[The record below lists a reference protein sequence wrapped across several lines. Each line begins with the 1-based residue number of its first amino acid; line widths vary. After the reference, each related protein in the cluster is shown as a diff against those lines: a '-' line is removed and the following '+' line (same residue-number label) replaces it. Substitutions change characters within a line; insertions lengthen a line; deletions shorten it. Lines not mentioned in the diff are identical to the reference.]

1 MESDGE
7 FIMAVKYLSGNRL
20 WGTDAE
26 RLAMTTTSATTYTG
40 DMSTGW
46 TQTDAGADFTI
57 DGTDDEIDFHDSYN
71 ANNVYFDLSAVETL
85 STSAWC
91 LRFTYQI
98 TGSAVSDNPVF
109 WVGISNT
116 GVTASNTTETDY
128 LGFGSQTLN
137 GTTTLAPYLYACDD
151 NRLDQAD
158 VGQRLQLDS
167 SNVNLVSDNTKY
179 YIQVVRDS
187 GNFTVKVF
195 SNSGFSTLLC
205 EKSNAVITDETLKYF
220 IVANYIQGSNVT
232 GTLSEMKWWNGTTD
246 PSSYPNLP
254 NGSVFITSDTN
265 VHYMWNSSAETWHE
279 VA

>member
-1 MESDGE
+1 
-7 FIMAVKYLSGNRL
+7 MAVKYLSGNRL

-26 RLAMTTTSATTYTG
+26 RLAMATTSATTYTG

-57 DGTDDEIDFHDSYN
+57 DGTNDEIDLHDVYN
-71 ANNVYFDLSAVETL
+71 CINVYFDLSAVETL

-91 LRFTYQI
+91 LRFTYQN
-98 TGSAVSDNPVF
+98 TGTASGDNPVW

-116 GVTASNTTETDY
+116 GVTASNTTGTDF
-128 LGFGSQTLN
+128 LGFGTQVGN
-137 GTTTLAPYLYACDD
+137 GTTQLRPYLYASDD

-158 VGQRLQLDS
+158 VAQRLQLDS

-179 YIQVVRDS
+179 YVQVVRDS

-220 IVANYIQGSNVT
+220 IVANYLQGSGVS

-246 PSSYPNLP
+246 PTVYPNLP
-254 NGSVFITSDTN
+254 NGTTFLTSDTN
-265 VHYMWNSSAETWHE
+265 KLYMWNGTDTWNE
-279 VA
+279 VS